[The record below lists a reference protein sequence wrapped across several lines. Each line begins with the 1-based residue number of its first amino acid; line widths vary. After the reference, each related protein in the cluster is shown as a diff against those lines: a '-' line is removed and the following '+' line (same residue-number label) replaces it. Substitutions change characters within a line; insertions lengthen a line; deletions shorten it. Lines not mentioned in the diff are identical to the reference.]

1 MVKKAQIQFICITMT
16 ILFAVFAAILGVAYY
31 VCRLSCHTSIVDKL
45 SRLERSYEISVRGDT
60 PFSLQDG
67 LIVLKNP
74 TAYSYEILDGSDLF
88 DTNKIAEIVNTSFSR
103 YPGVTASSIG
113 KIYYRISLVRGG
125 QLLVAADMTYYF
137 DKAVSNTLKILLFL
151 VVFYIILAFV
161 VWGFSYKVFQPIKE
175 SIYKQRKFIS
185 DASHELKTPIS
196 VISAN
201 ADVLKTNNEGDRYL
215 DSIKS
220 QTKRLNLLVTD
231 MLTLARM
238 DESDKTLIKENFNLS
253 DVVTEA
259 VLPFDAVAF
268 ENGKVLLSEI
278 EKNVEYVGDRE
289 SVKKI
294 IDILLDN
301 AVKYTTNG
309 GTIKVTLAKTTLVV
323 TNSGSDVKDAD
334 SDKIF
339 ERFYRGEASRSRET
353 GGSGLGLAIAKG
365 IATKN
370 GWNIFAKSK
379 YGESMTITVEM

>member
-31 VCRLSCHTSIVDKL
+31 VCRLSCHTSIIDKL

-60 PFSLQDG
+60 SFSLQDG

-88 DTNKIAEIVNTSFSR
+88 ETNKISEIVNASFSR
-103 YPGVTASSIG
+103 YPEVSASSIG

-137 DKAVSNTLKILLFL
+137 EKAVTNTLRVLLFL
-151 VVFYIILAFV
+151 VVFYFILFFV
-161 VWGFSYKVFQPIKE
+161 VWGFSYKIFQPIKE
-175 SIYKQRKFIS
+175 SLYKQRKFIS
-185 DASHELKTPIS
+185 DASHELKTPIA

-201 ADVLKTNNEGDRYL
+201 ADVLKTNEENRYL

-238 DESDKTLIKENFNLS
+238 DESHKTLVKETFCLS

-259 VLPFDAVAF
+259 VLPFDAVSF

-278 EKNVEYVGDRE
+278 EKNVEYYGNRE
-289 SVKKI
+289 SVKKM

-301 AVKYTTNG
+301 AVKYATKG
-309 GTIKVTLAKTTLVV
+309 GTIKVTLVKTTLIV

-334 SDKIF
+334 SNKIF
-339 ERFYRGEASRSRET
+339 ERFYRGESSRSRET
-353 GGSGLGLAIAKG
+353 GGSGLGLSIAKS
-365 IATKN
+365 IATQN
-370 GWNIFAKSK
+370 GWNITAKSR

>member
-60 PFSLQDG
+60 SFSLQDG

-88 DTNKIAEIVNTSFSR
+88 DTNKISEIVNASFSR
-103 YPGVTASSIG
+103 YPEVSASSIG

-137 DKAVSNTLKILLFL
+137 EKAVTNTLRVLLFL
-151 VVFYIILAFV
+151 VVFYFILFFV
-161 VWGFSYKVFQPIKE
+161 VWGFSYKIFQPIKE
-175 SIYKQRKFIS
+175 SLYKQRKFIS
-185 DASHELKTPIS
+185 DASHELKTPIA

-201 ADVLKTNNEGDRYL
+201 ADVLKTNEENRYI

-238 DESDKTLIKENFNLS
+238 DESHKTLVKETFCLS

-259 VLPFDAVAF
+259 VLPFDAVSF

-278 EKNVEYVGDRE
+278 EKNVEYYGNRE
-289 SVKKI
+289 SVKKM

-301 AVKYTTNG
+301 AVKYATKG
-309 GTIKVTLAKTTLVV
+309 GTIKVTLVKTTLIV

-334 SDKIF
+334 SNKIF
-339 ERFYRGEASRSRET
+339 ERFYRGESSRSRET
-353 GGSGLGLAIAKG
+353 GGSGLGLSIAKS
-365 IATKN
+365 IATQN
-370 GWNIFAKSK
+370 GWNITAKSR

>member
-1 MVKKAQIQFICITMT
+1 MVKKAQIQFVCITMT

-31 VCRLSCHTSIVDKL
+31 VCRLSCHTSIIDKL

-60 PFSLQDG
+60 SFSLQDG

-88 DTNKIAEIVNTSFSR
+88 DTNKISEIVNASFSR
-103 YPGVTASSIG
+103 YPEVSASSIG

-137 DKAVSNTLKILLFL
+137 EKAVTNTLRVLLFL
-151 VVFYIILAFV
+151 VVFYFILFFV
-161 VWGFSYKVFQPIKE
+161 VWGFSYKIFQPIKE
-175 SIYKQRKFIS
+175 SLYKQRKFIS
-185 DASHELKTPIS
+185 DASHELKTPIA

-201 ADVLKTNNEGDRYL
+201 ADVLKTNEENRYI

-238 DESDKTLIKENFNLS
+238 DESHKTLVKETFCLS

-259 VLPFDAVAF
+259 VLPFDAVYF

-278 EKNVEYVGDRE
+278 EKNVEYYGNRE
-289 SVKKI
+289 SVKKM

-301 AVKYTTNG
+301 AVKYTTKG
-309 GTIKVTLAKTTLVV
+309 GTIKVTLVKTTLIV

-334 SDKIF
+334 SNKIF
-339 ERFYRGEASRSRET
+339 ERFYRGESSRSRET
-353 GGSGLGLAIAKG
+353 GGSGLGLSIAKS
-365 IATKN
+365 IATQN
-370 GWNIFAKSK
+370 GWNITAKSR

>member
-31 VCRLSCHTSIVDKL
+31 VCRLSCHTSIIDKL

-60 PFSLQDG
+60 SFSLQDG

-88 DTNKIAEIVNTSFSR
+88 DTNKISEIVNASFSR
-103 YPGVTASSIG
+103 YPEVSASSIG

-137 DKAVSNTLKILLFL
+137 EKAVTNTLRVLLFL
-151 VVFYIILAFV
+151 VVFYFILFFV
-161 VWGFSYKVFQPIKE
+161 VWGFSYKIFQPIKE
-175 SIYKQRKFIS
+175 SLYKQRKFIS
-185 DASHELKTPIS
+185 DASHELKTPIA

-201 ADVLKTNNEGDRYL
+201 ADVLKTNEENRYI

-238 DESDKTLIKENFNLS
+238 DESHKTLVKETFCLS

-259 VLPFDAVAF
+259 VLPFDAVSF

-278 EKNVEYVGDRE
+278 EKNVEYYGNRE
-289 SVKKI
+289 SVKKM

-301 AVKYTTNG
+301 AVKYATKG
-309 GTIKVTLAKTTLVV
+309 GTIKVTLVKTTLIV

-334 SDKIF
+334 SNKIF
-339 ERFYRGEASRSRET
+339 ERFYRGESSRSRET
-353 GGSGLGLAIAKG
+353 GGSGLGLSIAKS
-365 IATKN
+365 IATQN
-370 GWNIFAKSK
+370 GWNITAKSR
-379 YGESMTITVEM
+379 YEESMTITVEM

>member
-1 MVKKAQIQFICITMT
+1 MVKKAQIQFVCITMT

-31 VCRLSCHTSIVDKL
+31 VCRLSCHTSIIDKL

-60 PFSLQDG
+60 SFTLQDG

-88 DTNKIAEIVNTSFSR
+88 DTNKISEIVNASFSR
-103 YPGVTASSIG
+103 YPEVSASSIG

-137 DKAVSNTLKILLFL
+137 EKAVTNTLRVLLFL
-151 VVFYIILAFV
+151 VVFYFILFFV
-161 VWGFSYKVFQPIKE
+161 VWGFSYKIFQPIKE
-175 SIYKQRKFIS
+175 SLYKQRKFIS
-185 DASHELKTPIS
+185 DASHELKTPIA

-201 ADVLKTNNEGDRYL
+201 ADVLKTNEENRYL

-238 DESDKTLIKENFNLS
+238 DESHKTLVKETFCLS

-259 VLPFDAVAF
+259 VLPFDAVSF
-268 ENGKVLLSEI
+268 ENGKVLLSKI
-278 EKNVEYVGDRE
+278 EKNVEYYGNRE
-289 SVKKI
+289 SVKKM

-301 AVKYTTNG
+301 AVKYATKG
-309 GTIKVTLAKTTLVV
+309 GTIKVTLVKTTLIV

-334 SDKIF
+334 SNKIF
-339 ERFYRGEASRSRET
+339 ERFYRGESSRSRET
-353 GGSGLGLAIAKG
+353 GGSGLGLSIAKS
-365 IATKN
+365 IATQN
-370 GWNIFAKSK
+370 GWNITAKSR

>member
-1 MVKKAQIQFICITMT
+1 MVKKAQIQFVCITMT

-31 VCRLSCHTSIVDKL
+31 VCRLSCHTSIIDKL

-60 PFSLQDG
+60 SFTLQDG

-88 DTNKIAEIVNTSFSR
+88 DTNKISEIVNASFSR
-103 YPGVTASSIG
+103 YPEVSASSIG

-137 DKAVSNTLKILLFL
+137 EKAVTNTLRVLLFL
-151 VVFYIILAFV
+151 VVFYVILFFV
-161 VWGFSYKVFQPIKE
+161 VWGFSYKIFQPIKE
-175 SIYKQRKFIS
+175 SLYKQRKFIS
-185 DASHELKTPIS
+185 DASHELKTPIA

-201 ADVLKTNNEGDRYL
+201 ADVLKTNEENRYI

-238 DESDKTLIKENFNLS
+238 DESHKTLVKETFCLS

-259 VLPFDAVAF
+259 VLPFDAVSF

-278 EKNVEYVGDRE
+278 EKNVEYYGNRE
-289 SVKKI
+289 SVKKM

-301 AVKYTTNG
+301 AVKYATKG
-309 GTIKVTLAKTTLVV
+309 GTIKVTLVKTTLIV

-334 SDKIF
+334 SNKIF
-339 ERFYRGEASRSRET
+339 ERFYRGESSRSRET
-353 GGSGLGLAIAKG
+353 GGSGLGLSIAKS
-365 IATKN
+365 IATQN
-370 GWNIFAKSK
+370 GWNITAKSR

>member
-1 MVKKAQIQFICITMT
+1 MVKKAQIQFVCITMT

-31 VCRLSCHTSIVDKL
+31 VCRLSCHTSIIDKL

-60 PFSLQDG
+60 SFTLQDG

-88 DTNKIAEIVNTSFSR
+88 DTNKISEIVNASFSR
-103 YPGVTASSIG
+103 YPEVSASSIG

-137 DKAVSNTLKILLFL
+137 EKAVTNTLRVLLFL
-151 VVFYIILAFV
+151 VVFYFILFFV
-161 VWGFSYKVFQPIKE
+161 VWGFSYKIFQPIKE
-175 SIYKQRKFIS
+175 SLYKQRKFIS
-185 DASHELKTPIS
+185 DASHELKTPIA

-201 ADVLKTNNEGDRYL
+201 ADVLKTNEENRYI

-238 DESDKTLIKENFNLS
+238 DESHKTLVKETFCLS

-259 VLPFDAVAF
+259 VLPFDAVSF

-278 EKNVEYVGDRE
+278 EKNVEYYGNRE
-289 SVKKI
+289 SVKKM

-301 AVKYTTNG
+301 AVKYATKG
-309 GTIKVTLAKTTLVV
+309 GTIKVTLVKTTLIV

-334 SDKIF
+334 SNKIF
-339 ERFYRGEASRSRET
+339 ERFYRGESSRSRET
-353 GGSGLGLAIAKG
+353 GGSGLGLSIAKS
-365 IATKN
+365 IATQN
-370 GWNIFAKSK
+370 GWNITAKSR

>member
-31 VCRLSCHTSIVDKL
+31 VCRLSSHTSIIDKL

-60 PFSLQDG
+60 SFSLQEG

-74 TAYSYEILDGSDLF
+74 TAYSYEILDGSKLF
-88 DTNKIAEIVNTSFSR
+88 DTNKISEIVNASFSR
-103 YPGVTASSIG
+103 YPEVSASSIG

-137 DKAVSNTLKILLFL
+137 EKAVTNTLRVMLFL
-151 VVFYIILAFV
+151 VVFYVILFFV
-161 VWGFSYKVFQPIKE
+161 VWGFSYKIFQPIKE
-175 SIYKQRKFIS
+175 SLYKQRKFIS
-185 DASHELKTPIS
+185 DASHELKTPIA

-201 ADVLKTNNEGDRYL
+201 ADVLKTNEENRYI

-238 DESDKTLIKENFNLS
+238 DESHKTLVKETFCLS

-259 VLPFDAVAF
+259 VLPFDAVSF

-278 EKNVEYVGDRE
+278 EKNVEYYGNRE
-289 SVKKI
+289 SVKKM

-301 AVKYTTNG
+301 AVKYATKG
-309 GTIKVTLAKTTLVV
+309 GTIKVTLVKTTLIV

-334 SDKIF
+334 SNKIF
-339 ERFYRGEASRSRET
+339 ERFYRGESSRSRET
-353 GGSGLGLAIAKG
+353 GGSGLGLAIAKS
-365 IATKN
+365 IATQN
-370 GWNIFAKSK
+370 GWNITAKSR

>member
-31 VCRLSCHTSIVDKL
+31 VCRLSCHTSIIDKL

-60 PFSLQDG
+60 SFTLQDG

-88 DTNKIAEIVNTSFSR
+88 DTNKISEIVNASFSR
-103 YPGVTASSIG
+103 YPEVSASSIG

-137 DKAVSNTLKILLFL
+137 EKAVTNTLRVLLFL
-151 VVFYIILAFV
+151 VVFYFILFFV
-161 VWGFSYKVFQPIKE
+161 VWGFSYKIFQPIKE
-175 SIYKQRKFIS
+175 SLYKQRKFIS
-185 DASHELKTPIS
+185 DASHELKTPIA

-201 ADVLKTNNEGDRYL
+201 ADVLKTNEENRYI

-238 DESDKTLIKENFNLS
+238 DESHKTLVKETFCLS

-259 VLPFDAVAF
+259 VLPFDAVSF

-278 EKNVEYVGDRE
+278 EKNVEYYGNRE
-289 SVKKI
+289 SVKKM

-301 AVKYTTNG
+301 AVKYATKG
-309 GTIKVTLAKTTLVV
+309 GTIKVTLVKTTLIV

-334 SDKIF
+334 SNKIF
-339 ERFYRGEASRSRET
+339 ERFYRGESSRSRET
-353 GGSGLGLAIAKG
+353 GGSGLGLSIAKS
-365 IATKN
+365 IATQN
-370 GWNIFAKSK
+370 GWNITAKSR

>member
-60 PFSLQDG
+60 SFSLQDG

-88 DTNKIAEIVNTSFSR
+88 DTNKISEIVNASFSR
-103 YPGVTASSIG
+103 YPEVSASSIG

-137 DKAVSNTLKILLFL
+137 EKAVTNTLRVLLFL
-151 VVFYIILAFV
+151 VVFYFILFFV
-161 VWGFSYKVFQPIKE
+161 VWGFSYKIFQPIKE
-175 SIYKQRKFIS
+175 SLYKQRKFIS
-185 DASHELKTPIS
+185 DASHELKTPIA

-201 ADVLKTNNEGDRYL
+201 ADVLKTNEENRYL

-238 DESDKTLIKENFNLS
+238 DESHKTLVKETFCLS

-259 VLPFDAVAF
+259 VLPFDAVSF

-278 EKNVEYVGDRE
+278 EKNVEYYGNRE
-289 SVKKI
+289 SVKKM

-301 AVKYTTNG
+301 AVKYATKG
-309 GTIKVTLAKTTLVV
+309 GTIKVTLVKTTLIV

-334 SDKIF
+334 SKKIF
-339 ERFYRGEASRSRET
+339 ERFYRGESSRSRET
-353 GGSGLGLAIAKG
+353 GGSGLGLAIAKS
-365 IATKN
+365 IATQN
-370 GWNIFAKSK
+370 GWNITAKSR

>member
-1 MVKKAQIQFICITMT
+1 MVKKAQIQFVCITMT

-31 VCRLSCHTSIVDKL
+31 VCRLSCHTSIIDKL

-60 PFSLQDG
+60 SFTLQDG

-88 DTNKIAEIVNTSFSR
+88 DTNKISEIVNASFSR
-103 YPGVTASSIG
+103 YPEVSASSIG

-137 DKAVSNTLKILLFL
+137 EKAVTNTLRVLLFL
-151 VVFYIILAFV
+151 VVFYVILFFV
-161 VWGFSYKVFQPIKE
+161 VWGFSYKIFQPIKE
-175 SIYKQRKFIS
+175 SLYKQRKFIS
-185 DASHELKTPIS
+185 DASHELKTPIA

-201 ADVLKTNNEGDRYL
+201 ADVLKTNEENRYL

-238 DESDKTLIKENFNLS
+238 DESHKTLVKETFCLS

-259 VLPFDAVAF
+259 VLPFDAVSF

-278 EKNVEYVGDRE
+278 EKNVEYYGNRE
-289 SVKKI
+289 SVKKM

-301 AVKYTTNG
+301 AVKYATKG
-309 GTIKVTLAKTTLVV
+309 GTIKVTLVKTTLIV

-334 SDKIF
+334 SNKIF
-339 ERFYRGEASRSRET
+339 ERFYRGESSRSRET
-353 GGSGLGLAIAKG
+353 GGSGLGLSIAKS
-365 IATKN
+365 IATQN
-370 GWNIFAKSK
+370 GWNITAKSR

>member
-31 VCRLSCHTSIVDKL
+31 VCRLSCHTSIIDKL

-60 PFSLQDG
+60 SFSLQDG

-88 DTNKIAEIVNTSFSR
+88 DTNKISEIVNASFSR
-103 YPGVTASSIG
+103 YPEVSASSIG

-137 DKAVSNTLKILLFL
+137 EKAVTNTLRVLLFL
-151 VVFYIILAFV
+151 VVFYFILFFV
-161 VWGFSYKVFQPIKE
+161 VWGFSYKIFQPIKE
-175 SIYKQRKFIS
+175 SLYKQRKFIS
-185 DASHELKTPIS
+185 DASHELKTPIA

-201 ADVLKTNNEGDRYL
+201 ADVLKTNEENRYI

-231 MLTLARM
+231 ILTLARM
-238 DESDKTLIKENFNLS
+238 DESHKTLVKETFCLS

-259 VLPFDAVAF
+259 VLPFDAVSF

-278 EKNVEYVGDRE
+278 EKNVEYYGNRE
-289 SVKKI
+289 SVKKM

-301 AVKYTTNG
+301 AVKYATKG
-309 GTIKVTLAKTTLVV
+309 GTIKVTLVKTTLIV

-334 SDKIF
+334 SNKIF
-339 ERFYRGEASRSRET
+339 ERFYRGESSRSRET
-353 GGSGLGLAIAKG
+353 GGSGLGLSIAKS
-365 IATKN
+365 IATQN
-370 GWNIFAKSK
+370 GWNITAKSR

>member
-1 MVKKAQIQFICITMT
+1 MVKKAQIQFVCITMT

-60 PFSLQDG
+60 SFSLQDG

-88 DTNKIAEIVNTSFSR
+88 DTNKISEIVNTSFSR
-103 YPGVTASSIG
+103 YPEVSASSIG

-137 DKAVSNTLKILLFL
+137 EKAVTNTLRVLLFL
-151 VVFYIILAFV
+151 VVFYVILFFV
-161 VWGFSYKVFQPIKE
+161 VWGFSYKIFQPIKE
-175 SIYKQRKFIS
+175 SLYKQRKFIS
-185 DASHELKTPIS
+185 DASHELKTPIA

-201 ADVLKTNNEGDRYL
+201 ADVLKTNEENRYL

-238 DESDKTLIKENFNLS
+238 DESHKTLVKETFCLS

-259 VLPFDAVAF
+259 VLPFDAVSF

-278 EKNVEYVGDRE
+278 EKNVEYYGNRE
-289 SVKKI
+289 SVKKM

-301 AVKYTTNG
+301 AVKYATKG
-309 GTIKVTLAKTTLVV
+309 GTIKVTLVKTTLIV

-334 SDKIF
+334 SNKIF
-339 ERFYRGEASRSRET
+339 ERFYRGESSRSRET
-353 GGSGLGLAIAKG
+353 GGSGLGLSIAKS
-365 IATKN
+365 IATQN
-370 GWNIFAKSK
+370 GWNITAKSR

>member
-1 MVKKAQIQFICITMT
+1 MVKKAQIQFVCITMT

-31 VCRLSCHTSIVDKL
+31 VCRLSCHTSIIDKL

-60 PFSLQDG
+60 SFTLQDG

-88 DTNKIAEIVNTSFSR
+88 DTNKISEIVNASFSR
-103 YPGVTASSIG
+103 YPEVSASSIG

-137 DKAVSNTLKILLFL
+137 EKAVTNTLRVLLFL
-151 VVFYIILAFV
+151 VVFYFILFFV
-161 VWGFSYKVFQPIKE
+161 VWGFSYKIFQPIKE
-175 SIYKQRKFIS
+175 SLYKQRKFIS
-185 DASHELKTPIS
+185 DASHELKTPIA

-201 ADVLKTNNEGDRYL
+201 ADVLKTNEENRYL

-238 DESDKTLIKENFNLS
+238 DESHKTLVKETFCLS

-259 VLPFDAVAF
+259 VLPFDAVSF

-278 EKNVEYVGDRE
+278 EKNVEYYGNRE
-289 SVKKI
+289 SVKKM

-301 AVKYTTNG
+301 AVKYATKG
-309 GTIKVTLAKTTLVV
+309 GTIKVTLVKTTLIV

-334 SDKIF
+334 SNKIF
-339 ERFYRGEASRSRET
+339 ERFYRGESSRSRET
-353 GGSGLGLAIAKG
+353 GGSGLGLSIAKS
-365 IATKN
+365 IATQN
-370 GWNIFAKSK
+370 GWNITAKSR

>member
-31 VCRLSCHTSIVDKL
+31 VCRLSCHTSIIDKL

-60 PFSLQDG
+60 SFSLQDG

-88 DTNKIAEIVNTSFSR
+88 DTNKISEIVNASFSR
-103 YPGVTASSIG
+103 YPEVSASSIG

-137 DKAVSNTLKILLFL
+137 EKAVTNTLRVLLFL
-151 VVFYIILAFV
+151 VVFYFILFFV
-161 VWGFSYKVFQPIKE
+161 VWGFSYKIFQPIKE
-175 SIYKQRKFIS
+175 SLYKQRKFIS
-185 DASHELKTPIS
+185 DASHELKTPIA

-201 ADVLKTNNEGDRYL
+201 ADVLKTNEENRYI

-238 DESDKTLIKENFNLS
+238 DESHKTLVKETFCLS

-259 VLPFDAVAF
+259 VLPFDAVSF

-278 EKNVEYVGDRE
+278 EKNVEYYGNRE
-289 SVKKI
+289 SVKKM

-301 AVKYTTNG
+301 AVKYATKG
-309 GTIKVTLAKTTLVV
+309 GTIKVTLVKTTLIV

-334 SDKIF
+334 SNKIF
-339 ERFYRGEASRSRET
+339 ERFYRGESSHSRET
-353 GGSGLGLAIAKG
+353 GGSGLGLSIAKS
-365 IATKN
+365 IATQN
-370 GWNIFAKSK
+370 GWNITAKSR

>member
-31 VCRLSCHTSIVDKL
+31 VCRLSCHTSIIDKL

-60 PFSLQDG
+60 SFSLQDG

-88 DTNKIAEIVNTSFSR
+88 DTNKISEIVNASFSR
-103 YPGVTASSIG
+103 YPEVSASSIG

-137 DKAVSNTLKILLFL
+137 EKAVTNTLRVLLFL
-151 VVFYIILAFV
+151 VVFYVILFFV
-161 VWGFSYKVFQPIKE
+161 VWGFSFKIFQPIKE
-175 SIYKQRKFIS
+175 SLYKQRKFIS
-185 DASHELKTPIS
+185 DASHELKTPIA

-201 ADVLKTNNEGDRYL
+201 ADVLKTNEENRYL

-238 DESDKTLIKENFNLS
+238 DESHKTLVKETFCLS

-259 VLPFDAVAF
+259 VLPFDAVSF

-278 EKNVEYVGDRE
+278 EKNVEYYGNRE
-289 SVKKI
+289 SVKKM

-301 AVKYTTNG
+301 AVKYATKG
-309 GTIKVTLAKTTLVV
+309 GTIKVTLVKTTLIV

-334 SDKIF
+334 SNKIF
-339 ERFYRGEASRSRET
+339 ERFYRGESSRSRET
-353 GGSGLGLAIAKG
+353 GGSGLGLSIAKS
-365 IATKN
+365 IATQN
-370 GWNIFAKSK
+370 GWNITAKSR

>member
-60 PFSLQDG
+60 SFSLQDG

-74 TAYSYEILDGSDLF
+74 TAYSYEILDGSKLF
-88 DTNKIAEIVNTSFSR
+88 DTNKISEIVNASFSR
-103 YPGVTASSIG
+103 YPEVSASSIG

-137 DKAVSNTLKILLFL
+137 EKAVTNTLRVLLFL
-151 VVFYIILAFV
+151 VVFYFILFFV
-161 VWGFSYKVFQPIKE
+161 VWGFSYKIFQPIKE
-175 SIYKQRKFIS
+175 SLYKQRKFIS
-185 DASHELKTPIS
+185 DASHELKTPIA

-201 ADVLKTNNEGDRYL
+201 ADVLKTNEENRYL

-238 DESDKTLIKENFNLS
+238 DESHKTLVKETFCLS

-259 VLPFDAVAF
+259 VLPFDAVSF
-268 ENGKVLLSEI
+268 ENGKVLLLEI
-278 EKNVEYVGDRE
+278 EKNVEYYGNRE
-289 SVKKI
+289 SVKKM

-301 AVKYTTNG
+301 AVKYATKG
-309 GTIKVTLAKTTLVV
+309 GTIKVTLVKTTLIV

-334 SDKIF
+334 SNKIF
-339 ERFYRGEASRSRET
+339 ERFYRGESSRSRET
-353 GGSGLGLAIAKG
+353 GGSGLGLSIAKS
-365 IATKN
+365 IATQN
-370 GWNIFAKSK
+370 GWNITAKSR

>member
-31 VCRLSCHTSIVDKL
+31 VCRLSCHTSIIDKL

-60 PFSLQDG
+60 SFSLQDG

-74 TAYSYEILDGSDLF
+74 TAYSYEILDGSKLF
-88 DTNKIAEIVNTSFSR
+88 DTNKISEIVNASFSR
-103 YPGVTASSIG
+103 YPEVSASSIG

-137 DKAVSNTLKILLFL
+137 EKAVTNTLRVLLFL
-151 VVFYIILAFV
+151 VVFYFILFFV
-161 VWGFSYKVFQPIKE
+161 VWGFSYKIFQPIKE
-175 SIYKQRKFIS
+175 SLYKHRKFIS
-185 DASHELKTPIS
+185 DASHELKTPIA

-201 ADVLKTNNEGDRYL
+201 ADVLKTNEENRYI

-238 DESDKTLIKENFNLS
+238 DESHKTLVKEIFCLS

-259 VLPFDAVAF
+259 VLPFDAVSF

-278 EKNVEYVGDRE
+278 EKNVEYYGNRE
-289 SVKKI
+289 SVKKM

-301 AVKYTTNG
+301 AVKYATKG
-309 GTIKVTLAKTTLVV
+309 GTIKVTLVKTTLIV

-334 SDKIF
+334 SNKIF
-339 ERFYRGEASRSRET
+339 ERFYRGESSRSRET
-353 GGSGLGLAIAKG
+353 GGSGLGLSIAKS
-365 IATKN
+365 IATQN
-370 GWNIFAKSK
+370 GWNITAKSR

>member
-31 VCRLSCHTSIVDKL
+31 VCRLSCHTSIVEKL

-60 PFSLQDG
+60 SFTLQDG

-88 DTNKIAEIVNTSFSR
+88 DTNKISEIVNASFSR
-103 YPGVTASSIG
+103 YPEVSASSIG

-137 DKAVSNTLKILLFL
+137 EKAVTNTLRVLLFL
-151 VVFYIILAFV
+151 VVFYVILFFV
-161 VWGFSYKVFQPIKE
+161 VWGFSYKIFQPIKE
-175 SIYKQRKFIS
+175 SLYKQRKFIS
-185 DASHELKTPIS
+185 DASHELKTPIA

-201 ADVLKTNNEGDRYL
+201 ADVLKTNEENRYI

-238 DESDKTLIKENFNLS
+238 DESHKTLVKETFCLS

-259 VLPFDAVAF
+259 VLPFDAVSF

-278 EKNVEYVGDRE
+278 EKNVEYYGNRE
-289 SVKKI
+289 SVKKM

-301 AVKYTTNG
+301 AVKYATKG
-309 GTIKVTLAKTTLVV
+309 GTIKVTLVKTTLIV

-334 SDKIF
+334 SNKIF
-339 ERFYRGEASRSRET
+339 ERFYRGESSRSRET
-353 GGSGLGLAIAKG
+353 GGSGLGLSIAKS
-365 IATKN
+365 IATQN
-370 GWNIFAKSK
+370 GWNITAKSR

>member
-31 VCRLSCHTSIVDKL
+31 VCRLSCHTSIIDKL

-60 PFSLQDG
+60 SFSLQDG

-74 TAYSYEILDGSDLF
+74 TAYSYEILDGSKLF
-88 DTNKIAEIVNTSFSR
+88 DTNKISEIVNASFSR
-103 YPGVTASSIG
+103 YPEVSASSIG

-137 DKAVSNTLKILLFL
+137 EKAVTNTLRVLLFL
-151 VVFYIILAFV
+151 VVFYFILFFV
-161 VWGFSYKVFQPIKE
+161 VWGFSYKIFQPIKE
-175 SIYKQRKFIS
+175 SLYKQRKFIS
-185 DASHELKTPIS
+185 DASHELKTPIA

-201 ADVLKTNNEGDRYL
+201 ADVLKTNEENRYI

-238 DESDKTLIKENFNLS
+238 DESHKTLVKETFCLS

-259 VLPFDAVAF
+259 VLPFDAVSF

-278 EKNVEYVGDRE
+278 EKNVEYYGNRE
-289 SVKKI
+289 SVKKM

-301 AVKYTTNG
+301 AVKYATKG
-309 GTIKVTLAKTTLVV
+309 GTIKVTLVKTTLIV

-334 SDKIF
+334 SNKIF
-339 ERFYRGEASRSRET
+339 ERFYRGESSRSRET
-353 GGSGLGLAIAKG
+353 GGSGLGLSIAKS
-365 IATKN
+365 IATQN
-370 GWNIFAKSK
+370 GWNITAKSR

>member
-1 MVKKAQIQFICITMT
+1 MVKKAQIQFVCITMT

-31 VCRLSCHTSIVDKL
+31 VCRLSCHTSIIDKL

-60 PFSLQDG
+60 SFTLQDG

-74 TAYSYEILDGSDLF
+74 TAYSYEILDGSKLF
-88 DTNKIAEIVNTSFSR
+88 DTNKISEIVNASFSR
-103 YPGVTASSIG
+103 YPEVSASSIG

-137 DKAVSNTLKILLFL
+137 EKAVTNTLRVLLFL
-151 VVFYIILAFV
+151 VVFYVILFFV
-161 VWGFSYKVFQPIKE
+161 VWGFSYKIFQPIKE
-175 SIYKQRKFIS
+175 SLYKQRKFIS
-185 DASHELKTPIS
+185 DASHELKTPIA

-201 ADVLKTNNEGDRYL
+201 ADVLKTNEENRYL

-238 DESDKTLIKENFNLS
+238 DESHKTLVKETFCLS

-259 VLPFDAVAF
+259 VLPFDAVSF

-278 EKNVEYVGDRE
+278 EKNVEYYGNRE
-289 SVKKI
+289 SVKKM

-301 AVKYTTNG
+301 AVKYATKG
-309 GTIKVTLAKTTLVV
+309 GTIKVTLVKTTLIV

-334 SDKIF
+334 SNKIF
-339 ERFYRGEASRSRET
+339 ERFYRGESSRSRET
-353 GGSGLGLAIAKG
+353 GGSGLGLSIAKS
-365 IATKN
+365 IATQN
-370 GWNIFAKSK
+370 GWNITAKSR

>member
-31 VCRLSCHTSIVDKL
+31 VCRLSCHTSIIDKL

-60 PFSLQDG
+60 SFTLQDG

-88 DTNKIAEIVNTSFSR
+88 DTNKISEIVNASFSR
-103 YPGVTASSIG
+103 YPEVSASSIG

-137 DKAVSNTLKILLFL
+137 EKAVTNTLRVLLFL
-151 VVFYIILAFV
+151 VVFYVILFFV
-161 VWGFSYKVFQPIKE
+161 VWGFSYKIFQPIKE
-175 SIYKQRKFIS
+175 SLYKQRKFIS
-185 DASHELKTPIS
+185 DASHELKTPIA

-201 ADVLKTNNEGDRYL
+201 ADVLKTNEENRYI

-238 DESDKTLIKENFNLS
+238 DESHKTLVKETFCLS

-259 VLPFDAVAF
+259 VLPFDAVSF

-278 EKNVEYVGDRE
+278 EKNVEYYGNRE
-289 SVKKI
+289 SVKKM

-301 AVKYTTNG
+301 AVKYATKG
-309 GTIKVTLAKTTLVV
+309 GTIKVTLVKTTLIV

-334 SDKIF
+334 SNKIF
-339 ERFYRGEASRSRET
+339 ERFYRGESSRSRET
-353 GGSGLGLAIAKG
+353 GGSGLGLSIAKS
-365 IATKN
+365 IATQN
-370 GWNIFAKSK
+370 GWNITAKSR

>member
-31 VCRLSCHTSIVDKL
+31 VCRLSCHTSIIDKL

-60 PFSLQDG
+60 SFTLQDG

-88 DTNKIAEIVNTSFSR
+88 DTNKISEIVNTSFSR
-103 YPGVTASSIG
+103 YPEVSASSIG

-137 DKAVSNTLKILLFL
+137 EKAVTNTLRVLLFL
-151 VVFYIILAFV
+151 VVFYFILFFV
-161 VWGFSYKVFQPIKE
+161 VWGFSYKIFQPIKE
-175 SIYKQRKFIS
+175 SLYKQRKFIS
-185 DASHELKTPIS
+185 DASHELKTPIA

-201 ADVLKTNNEGDRYL
+201 ADVLKTNEENRYI

-238 DESDKTLIKENFNLS
+238 DESHKTLVKETFCLS

-259 VLPFDAVAF
+259 VLPFDAVSF

-278 EKNVEYVGDRE
+278 EKNVEYYGNRE
-289 SVKKI
+289 SVKKM

-301 AVKYTTNG
+301 AVKYATKG
-309 GTIKVTLAKTTLVV
+309 GTIKVTLVKTTLIV

-334 SDKIF
+334 SNKIF
-339 ERFYRGEASRSRET
+339 ERFYRGESSRSRET
-353 GGSGLGLAIAKG
+353 GGSGLGLSIAKS
-365 IATKN
+365 IATQN
-370 GWNIFAKSK
+370 GWNITAKSR

>member
-1 MVKKAQIQFICITMT
+1 MVKRAQIQFICITMT

-31 VCRLSCHTSIVDKL
+31 VCRLSCHSSIIDKL

-60 PFSLQDG
+60 SFSLQDG

-88 DTNKIAEIVNTSFSR
+88 DTNEIAEIVNTSFSR
-103 YPGVTASSIG
+103 YPEVTASSIG

-137 DKAVSNTLKILLFL
+137 DKAVTNTLRVLLFL
-151 VVFYIILAFV
+151 VIFYVILAFV
-161 VWGFSYKVFQPIKE
+161 VWGFSFKVFQPIKE
-175 SIYKQRKFIS
+175 SMYKQRKFIS
-185 DASHELKTPIS
+185 DASHELKTPIA

-201 ADVLKTNNEGDRYL
+201 ADVLGAHESNRYL

-238 DESDKTLIKENFNLS
+238 DESHKTLVKESFCLS

-259 VLPFDAVAF
+259 VLPFDAVSF

-278 EKNVEYVGDRE
+278 EKDVEYTGNRE
-289 SVKKI
+289 SVKKM

-301 AVKYTTNG
+301 AVKYATNG
-309 GTIKVTLAKTTLVV
+309 GTIKVTLVKTTLTV
-323 TNSGSDVKDAD
+323 TNSGSDVKDAE

-339 ERFYRGEASRSRET
+339 ERFYRGDASRSRET
-353 GGSGLGLAIAKG
+353 GGSGLGLAIAKS
-365 IATKN
+365 IATQN
-370 GWNIFAKSK
+370 GWSITAKSK
-379 YGESMTITVEM
+379 YGEAMTITVEM

>member
-1 MVKKAQIQFICITMT
+1 MVKKAQIQFVCITMT

-31 VCRLSCHTSIVDKL
+31 VCRLSCHTSIIDKL

-60 PFSLQDG
+60 SFTLQDG

-88 DTNKIAEIVNTSFSR
+88 DTNKISEIVNASFSR
-103 YPGVTASSIG
+103 YPEVSASSIG

-137 DKAVSNTLKILLFL
+137 EKAVTNTLRVLLFL
-151 VVFYIILAFV
+151 VVFYVILFFV
-161 VWGFSYKVFQPIKE
+161 VWGFSYKIFQPIKE
-175 SIYKQRKFIS
+175 SLYKQRKFIS
-185 DASHELKTPIS
+185 DASHELKTPIA

-201 ADVLKTNNEGDRYL
+201 ADVLKTNEENRYL

-238 DESDKTLIKENFNLS
+238 DESHKTLVKETFCLS

-259 VLPFDAVAF
+259 VLPFDAVSF
-268 ENGKVLLSEI
+268 ENGKILLSEI
-278 EKNVEYVGDRE
+278 EKNVEYYGNRE
-289 SVKKI
+289 SVKKM

-301 AVKYTTNG
+301 AVKYATKG
-309 GTIKVTLAKTTLVV
+309 GTIKVTLVKTTLIV

-334 SDKIF
+334 SNKIF
-339 ERFYRGEASRSRET
+339 ERFYRGESSRSRET
-353 GGSGLGLAIAKG
+353 GGSGLGLSIAKS
-365 IATKN
+365 IATQN
-370 GWNIFAKSK
+370 GWNITAKSR

>member
-31 VCRLSCHTSIVDKL
+31 VCRLSCHTSIIDKL

-60 PFSLQDG
+60 SFTLQDG

-88 DTNKIAEIVNTSFSR
+88 DTNKISEIVNASFSR
-103 YPGVTASSIG
+103 YPEVSASSIG

-137 DKAVSNTLKILLFL
+137 EKAVTNTLRVLLFL
-151 VVFYIILAFV
+151 VVFYVILFFV
-161 VWGFSYKVFQPIKE
+161 VWGFSYKIFQPIKE
-175 SIYKQRKFIS
+175 SLYKQRKFIS
-185 DASHELKTPIS
+185 DASHELKTPIA

-201 ADVLKTNNEGDRYL
+201 ADVLKTNEENRYI

-238 DESDKTLIKENFNLS
+238 DESHKTLVKETFCLS

-259 VLPFDAVAF
+259 VLPFDAVSF

-278 EKNVEYVGDRE
+278 EKNVEYYGNRE
-289 SVKKI
+289 SVKKM

-301 AVKYTTNG
+301 AVKYAMKG
-309 GTIKVTLAKTTLVV
+309 GTIKVTLVKTTLIV

-334 SDKIF
+334 SNKIF
-339 ERFYRGEASRSRET
+339 ERFYRGESSRSRET
-353 GGSGLGLAIAKG
+353 GGSGLGLSIAKS
-365 IATKN
+365 IATQN
-370 GWNIFAKSK
+370 GWNITAKSR

>member
-31 VCRLSCHTSIVDKL
+31 VCRLSCHTSIIDKL

-60 PFSLQDG
+60 TFSLQDG

-74 TAYSYEILDGSDLF
+74 TAYSYEILDGSKLF
-88 DTNKIAEIVNTSFSR
+88 DTNKISEIVNASFSR
-103 YPGVTASSIG
+103 YPEVSASSIG

-137 DKAVSNTLKILLFL
+137 EKAVTNTLRVLLFL
-151 VVFYIILAFV
+151 VVFYFILFFV
-161 VWGFSYKVFQPIKE
+161 VWGFSYKIFQPIKE
-175 SIYKQRKFIS
+175 SLYKQRKFIS
-185 DASHELKTPIS
+185 DASHELKTPIA

-201 ADVLKTNNEGDRYL
+201 ADVLKTNEENRYI

-238 DESDKTLIKENFNLS
+238 DESHKTLVKETFCLS

-259 VLPFDAVAF
+259 VLPFDAVSF

-278 EKNVEYVGDRE
+278 EKNVEYYGNRE
-289 SVKKI
+289 SVKKM

-301 AVKYTTNG
+301 AVKYATKG
-309 GTIKVTLAKTTLVV
+309 GTIKVTLVKTTLIV

-334 SDKIF
+334 SNKIF
-339 ERFYRGEASRSRET
+339 ERFYRGESSRSRET
-353 GGSGLGLAIAKG
+353 GGSGLGLSIAKS
-365 IATKN
+365 IATQN
-370 GWNIFAKSK
+370 GWNITAKSR

>member
-31 VCRLSCHTSIVDKL
+31 VCRLSCHTSIVEKL

-60 PFSLQDG
+60 SFSLQDG

-88 DTNKIAEIVNTSFSR
+88 DTNKISEIVNASFSR
-103 YPGVTASSIG
+103 YPEVSASSIG

-137 DKAVSNTLKILLFL
+137 EKAVTNTLRVLLFL
-151 VVFYIILAFV
+151 VVFYFILFFV
-161 VWGFSYKVFQPIKE
+161 VWGFSYKIFQPIKE
-175 SIYKQRKFIS
+175 SLYKQRKFIS
-185 DASHELKTPIS
+185 DASHELKTPIA

-201 ADVLKTNNEGDRYL
+201 ADVLKTNEENRYI

-238 DESDKTLIKENFNLS
+238 DESHKTLVKETFCLS

-259 VLPFDAVAF
+259 VLPFDAVSF

-278 EKNVEYVGDRE
+278 EKNVEYYGNRE
-289 SVKKI
+289 SVKKM

-301 AVKYTTNG
+301 AVKYATKG
-309 GTIKVTLAKTTLVV
+309 GTIKVTLVKTTLIV

-334 SDKIF
+334 SNKIF
-339 ERFYRGEASRSRET
+339 ERFYRGESSRSRET
-353 GGSGLGLAIAKG
+353 GGSGLGLSIAKS
-365 IATKN
+365 IATQN
-370 GWNIFAKSK
+370 GWNITAKSR

>member
-1 MVKKAQIQFICITMT
+1 MVKKAQIQFVCITMT

-31 VCRLSCHTSIVDKL
+31 VCRLSCHTSIIDKL

-60 PFSLQDG
+60 SFTLQDG

-88 DTNKIAEIVNTSFSR
+88 DTNKISEIVNASFSR
-103 YPGVTASSIG
+103 YPEVSASSIG

-137 DKAVSNTLKILLFL
+137 EKAVTNTLRVLLFL
-151 VVFYIILAFV
+151 VVFYFILFFV
-161 VWGFSYKVFQPIKE
+161 VWGFSYKIFQPIKE
-175 SIYKQRKFIS
+175 SLYKQRKFIS
-185 DASHELKTPIS
+185 DASHELKTPIA

-201 ADVLKTNNEGDRYL
+201 ADVLKTNEENRYL

-238 DESDKTLIKENFNLS
+238 DESHKTLVKETFCLS

-259 VLPFDAVAF
+259 VLPFDAVSF

-278 EKNVEYVGDRE
+278 EKNIEYYGNRE
-289 SVKKI
+289 SVKKM

-301 AVKYTTNG
+301 AVKYATKG
-309 GTIKVTLAKTTLVV
+309 GTIKVTLVKTTLIV

-334 SDKIF
+334 SNKIF
-339 ERFYRGEASRSRET
+339 ERFYRGESSRSRET
-353 GGSGLGLAIAKG
+353 GGSGLGLSIAKS
-365 IATKN
+365 IATQN
-370 GWNIFAKSK
+370 GWNITAKSR

>member
-31 VCRLSCHTSIVDKL
+31 VCRLSCHTSIVEKL

-60 PFSLQDG
+60 SFSLQDG

-74 TAYSYEILDGSDLF
+74 TAYSYEILDGSKLF
-88 DTNKIAEIVNTSFSR
+88 NTNKISEIVNASFSR
-103 YPGVTASSIG
+103 YPEVSASSIG

-137 DKAVSNTLKILLFL
+137 EKAVTNTLRVLLFL
-151 VVFYIILAFV
+151 VAFYVILFFV
-161 VWGFSYKVFQPIKE
+161 VWGFSYKIFQPIKE
-175 SIYKQRKFIS
+175 SLYKQRKFIS
-185 DASHELKTPIS
+185 DASHELKTPIA

-201 ADVLKTNNEGDRYL
+201 ADVLKTNEENRYL

-238 DESDKTLIKENFNLS
+238 DESNKTLVKETFCLS

-259 VLPFDAVAF
+259 VLPFDAVSF

-278 EKNVEYVGDRE
+278 EKNVEYYGNRE
-289 SVKKI
+289 SVKKM

-301 AVKYTTNG
+301 AVKYATKG
-309 GTIKVTLAKTTLVV
+309 GTIKVTLVKTTLIV

-334 SDKIF
+334 SNKIF
-339 ERFYRGEASRSRET
+339 ERFYRGESSRSRET
-353 GGSGLGLAIAKG
+353 GGSGLGLSIAKS
-365 IATKN
+365 IATQN
-370 GWNIFAKSK
+370 GWNITAKSR

>member
-1 MVKKAQIQFICITMT
+1 MT

-31 VCRLSCHTSIVDKL
+31 VCRLSCHSSIIDKL

-60 PFSLQDG
+60 SFSLQDG

-88 DTNKIAEIVNTSFSR
+88 DTNEIAEIVNTSFSR
-103 YPGVTASSIG
+103 YPEVTASSIG

-137 DKAVSNTLKILLFL
+137 DKAVTNTLRVLLFL
-151 VVFYIILAFV
+151 VIFYVILAFV
-161 VWGFSYKVFQPIKE
+161 VWGFSFKVFQPIKE
-175 SIYKQRKFIS
+175 SMYKQRKFIS
-185 DASHELKTPIS
+185 DASHELKTPIA

-201 ADVLKTNNEGDRYL
+201 ADVLGAHESNRYL

-238 DESDKTLIKENFNLS
+238 DESHKTLVKESFCLS

-259 VLPFDAVAF
+259 VLPFDAVSF
-268 ENGKVLLSEI
+268 ENGKMLLSEI
-278 EKNVEYVGDRE
+278 EKNVEYNGNRE
-289 SVKKI
+289 SVKKM

-301 AVKYTTNG
+301 AVKYATNG
-309 GTIKVTLAKTTLVV
+309 GTIKVTLVKTTLTV

-353 GGSGLGLAIAKG
+353 GGSGLGLAIAKS
-365 IATKN
+365 IATQN
-370 GWNIFAKSK
+370 GWSITAKSK
-379 YGESMTITVEM
+379 YGEAMTITVEM

>member
-31 VCRLSCHTSIVDKL
+31 VCRLSCHTSIIDKL

-60 PFSLQDG
+60 SFSLQDG

-88 DTNKIAEIVNTSFSR
+88 ETNKISEIVNASFSR
-103 YPGVTASSIG
+103 YPEVSASSIG

-137 DKAVSNTLKILLFL
+137 EKAVTNTLRVLLFL
-151 VVFYIILAFV
+151 VVFYVILFFV
-161 VWGFSYKVFQPIKE
+161 VWGFSFKIFQPIKE
-175 SIYKQRKFIS
+175 SLYKQRKFIS
-185 DASHELKTPIS
+185 DASHELKTPIA

-201 ADVLKTNNEGDRYL
+201 ADVLKTNEENRYL

-238 DESDKTLIKENFNLS
+238 DESHKTLVKETFCLS

-259 VLPFDAVAF
+259 VLPFDAVSF

-278 EKNVEYVGDRE
+278 EKNVEYYGNRE
-289 SVKKI
+289 SVKKM

-301 AVKYTTNG
+301 AVKYATKG
-309 GTIKVTLAKTTLVV
+309 GTIKVTLVKTTLIV

-334 SDKIF
+334 SNKIF
-339 ERFYRGEASRSRET
+339 ERFYRGESSRSRET
-353 GGSGLGLAIAKG
+353 GGSGLGLSIAKS
-365 IATKN
+365 IATQN
-370 GWNIFAKSK
+370 GWNITAKSR

>member
-1 MVKKAQIQFICITMT
+1 MVKKAQIQFVCITMT

-31 VCRLSCHTSIVDKL
+31 VCRLSCHTSIIDKL

-60 PFSLQDG
+60 SFTLQDG

-88 DTNKIAEIVNTSFSR
+88 DTNKISEIVNTSFSR
-103 YPGVTASSIG
+103 YPEVSASSIG

-137 DKAVSNTLKILLFL
+137 EKAVTNTLRVLLFL
-151 VVFYIILAFV
+151 VVFYFILFFV
-161 VWGFSYKVFQPIKE
+161 VWGFSYKIFQPIKE
-175 SIYKQRKFIS
+175 SLYKQRKFIS
-185 DASHELKTPIS
+185 DASHELKTPIA

-201 ADVLKTNNEGDRYL
+201 ADVLKTNEENRYI

-238 DESDKTLIKENFNLS
+238 DESHKTLVKETFCLS

-259 VLPFDAVAF
+259 VLPFDAVSF

-278 EKNVEYVGDRE
+278 EKNVEYYGNRE
-289 SVKKI
+289 SVKKM

-301 AVKYTTNG
+301 AVKYATKG
-309 GTIKVTLAKTTLVV
+309 GTIKVTLVKTTLIV

-334 SDKIF
+334 SNKIF
-339 ERFYRGEASRSRET
+339 ERFYRGESSRSRET
-353 GGSGLGLAIAKG
+353 GGSGLGLSIAKS
-365 IATKN
+365 IATQN
-370 GWNIFAKSK
+370 GWNITAKSR

>member
-31 VCRLSCHTSIVDKL
+31 VCRLSCHTSIIDKL

-60 PFSLQDG
+60 SFSLQDG

-88 DTNKIAEIVNTSFSR
+88 DTNKISEIVNTSFSR
-103 YPGVTASSIG
+103 YPEVSASSIG

-137 DKAVSNTLKILLFL
+137 EKAVTNTLRVLLFL
-151 VVFYIILAFV
+151 VVFYFILFFV
-161 VWGFSYKVFQPIKE
+161 VWGFSYKIFQPIKE
-175 SIYKQRKFIS
+175 SLYKQRKFIS
-185 DASHELKTPIS
+185 DASHELKTPIA

-201 ADVLKTNNEGDRYL
+201 ADVLKTNEENRYI

-238 DESDKTLIKENFNLS
+238 DESHKTLVKETFCLS

-259 VLPFDAVAF
+259 VLPFDAVSF

-278 EKNVEYVGDRE
+278 EKNVEYYGNRE
-289 SVKKI
+289 SVKKM

-301 AVKYTTNG
+301 AVKYATKG
-309 GTIKVTLAKTTLVV
+309 GTIKVTLVKTTLIV

-334 SDKIF
+334 SNKIF
-339 ERFYRGEASRSRET
+339 ERFYRGESSRSRET
-353 GGSGLGLAIAKG
+353 GGSGLGLSIAKS
-365 IATKN
+365 IATQN
-370 GWNIFAKSK
+370 GWNITAKSR

>member
-31 VCRLSCHTSIVDKL
+31 VCRLSCHTSIIDKL

-60 PFSLQDG
+60 SFTLQDG

-88 DTNKIAEIVNTSFSR
+88 DTNKISEIVSASFSR
-103 YPGVTASSIG
+103 YPEVSASSIG

-137 DKAVSNTLKILLFL
+137 EKAVTNTLRVLLFL
-151 VVFYIILAFV
+151 VVFYFILFFV
-161 VWGFSYKVFQPIKE
+161 VWGFSYKIFQPIKE
-175 SIYKQRKFIS
+175 SLYKQRKFIS
-185 DASHELKTPIS
+185 DASHELKTPIA

-201 ADVLKTNNEGDRYL
+201 ADVLKTNEENRYI

-238 DESDKTLIKENFNLS
+238 DESHKTLVKETFCLS

-259 VLPFDAVAF
+259 VLPFDAVSF

-278 EKNVEYVGDRE
+278 EKNVEYYGNRE
-289 SVKKI
+289 SVKKM

-301 AVKYTTNG
+301 AVKYATKG
-309 GTIKVTLAKTTLVV
+309 GTIKVTLVKTTLIV

-334 SDKIF
+334 SNKIF
-339 ERFYRGEASRSRET
+339 ERFYRGESSRSRET
-353 GGSGLGLAIAKG
+353 GGSGLGLSIAKS
-365 IATKN
+365 IATQN
-370 GWNIFAKSK
+370 GWNITAKSR

>member
-1 MVKKAQIQFICITMT
+1 MVKKAQIQFVCITMT

-60 PFSLQDG
+60 SFTLQDG

-88 DTNKIAEIVNTSFSR
+88 DTNKISEIVNASFSR
-103 YPGVTASSIG
+103 YPEVSASSIG

-137 DKAVSNTLKILLFL
+137 EKAVTNTLRVLLFL
-151 VVFYIILAFV
+151 VVFYFILFFV
-161 VWGFSYKVFQPIKE
+161 VWGFSYKIFQPIKE
-175 SIYKQRKFIS
+175 SLYKQRKFIS
-185 DASHELKTPIS
+185 DASHELKTPIA

-201 ADVLKTNNEGDRYL
+201 ADVLKTNEENRYI

-238 DESDKTLIKENFNLS
+238 DESHKTLVKETFCLS

-259 VLPFDAVAF
+259 VLPFDAVSF

-278 EKNVEYVGDRE
+278 EKNVEYYGNRE
-289 SVKKI
+289 SVKKM

-301 AVKYTTNG
+301 AVKYATKG
-309 GTIKVTLAKTTLVV
+309 GTIKVTLVKTTLIV

-334 SDKIF
+334 SNKIF
-339 ERFYRGEASRSRET
+339 ERFYRGESSRSRET
-353 GGSGLGLAIAKG
+353 GGSGLGLSIAKS
-365 IATKN
+365 IATQN
-370 GWNIFAKSK
+370 GWNITAKSR

>member
-1 MVKKAQIQFICITMT
+1 MVKKAQIQFVCITMT
-16 ILFAVFAAILGVAYY
+16 ILFAVFAAILGVSYY
-31 VCRLSCHTSIVDKL
+31 VCRLSCHTSIIDKL

-60 PFSLQDG
+60 SFTLQDG

-88 DTNKIAEIVNTSFSR
+88 DTNKISEIVNASFSR
-103 YPGVTASSIG
+103 YPEVSASSIG

-137 DKAVSNTLKILLFL
+137 EKAVTNTLRVLLFL
-151 VVFYIILAFV
+151 VVFYFILFFV
-161 VWGFSYKVFQPIKE
+161 VWGFSYKIFQPIKE
-175 SIYKQRKFIS
+175 SLYKQRKFIS
-185 DASHELKTPIS
+185 DASHELKTPIA

-201 ADVLKTNNEGDRYL
+201 ADVLKTNEENRYI

-238 DESDKTLIKENFNLS
+238 DESHKTLVKETFCLS

-259 VLPFDAVAF
+259 VLPFDAVSF

-278 EKNVEYVGDRE
+278 EKNVEYYGNRE
-289 SVKKI
+289 SVKKM

-301 AVKYTTNG
+301 AVKYATKG
-309 GTIKVTLAKTTLVV
+309 GTIKVTLVKTTLIV

-334 SDKIF
+334 SNKIF
-339 ERFYRGEASRSRET
+339 ERFYRGESSRSRET
-353 GGSGLGLAIAKG
+353 GGSGLGLSIAKS
-365 IATKN
+365 IATQN
-370 GWNIFAKSK
+370 GWNITAKSK

>member
-31 VCRLSCHTSIVDKL
+31 VCRLSCHTSIIDKL

-60 PFSLQDG
+60 SFTLQDG

-88 DTNKIAEIVNTSFSR
+88 DTNKISEIVNASFSR
-103 YPGVTASSIG
+103 YPEVSASSIG

-137 DKAVSNTLKILLFL
+137 EKAVTNTLRVLLFL
-151 VVFYIILAFV
+151 VVFYFILFFV
-161 VWGFSYKVFQPIKE
+161 VWGFSYKIFQPIKE
-175 SIYKQRKFIS
+175 SLYKQRKFIS
-185 DASHELKTPIS
+185 DASHELKTPIA

-201 ADVLKTNNEGDRYL
+201 ADVLKTNEENRYI

-238 DESDKTLIKENFNLS
+238 DESHKTLVKETFCLS

-259 VLPFDAVAF
+259 VLPFDAVSF
-268 ENGKVLLSEI
+268 ENGKFLLSEI
-278 EKNVEYVGDRE
+278 EKNVEYYGNRE
-289 SVKKI
+289 SVKKM

-301 AVKYTTNG
+301 AVKYATKG
-309 GTIKVTLAKTTLVV
+309 GTIKVTLVKTTLIV

-334 SDKIF
+334 SNKIF
-339 ERFYRGEASRSRET
+339 ERFYRGESSRSRET
-353 GGSGLGLAIAKG
+353 GGSGLGLSIAKS
-365 IATKN
+365 IATQN
-370 GWNIFAKSK
+370 GWNITAKSR